1 MRLQQMDQGGFTYAH
16 KFDYS
21 HTLAQFSDH
30 FADIACGEVYS
41 DVTVKVC
48 GRVQSI
54 RAMGKKLVFIDVLQG
69 ETTVQVKMHNKED
82 YRGDFRHDAKFI
94 KRGDVIGVVGH
105 PSRTNSGQLSVLAGS
120 VDVLSPT
127 VAMMPPGRLEE
138 PEKKY
143 RQRFVDL
150 LTNPDVRQ
158 VFRTRSKVVQ
168 GIRDFLL
175 DRDFM
180 EVETPTLITGVGGA
194 AAKPF
199 QTFHQELKLDLSL
212 RVAPELHLKML
223 TVGGF
228 DRVFEIGKQFRN
240 EGLDKDHNPEF
251 TSCEFYMA
259 YADYNTLMEMT
270 EQLLSGLSKSLES
283 TSVLQS
289 TPYNKIDFLASI
301 ESASGL
307 SLPDNHDVNN
317 FQVVE
322 PILRDACAKMNIS
335 TTDEQ
340 GVEASVPKLY
350 DKLFSHLVEPE
361 LTSPTFVLHH
371 PMCMS
376 PLAKRHRDQP
386 HLAERFEL
394 FVSGMELIN
403 AYTELNN
410 PAEQRQAFDQQ
421 QQRHQSEAK
430 ANNPLQDEFVSALEF
445 GLPPTAGWGLGVDRL
460 VMILANQKSIR
471 DVIFFPTM
479 KPTISTDKREKKH

>member
-1 MRLQQMDQGGFTYAH
+1 MEQGGFSYAH

-21 HTLAQFSDH
+21 HTLAEFSDH

-94 KRGDVIGVVGH
+94 KRGDVIGIVGH

-212 RVAPELHLKML
+212 RIAPELHLKML
-223 TVGGF
+223 TVGGTK
-228 DRVFEIGKQFRN
+228 V
-240 EGLDKDHNPEF
+240 
-251 TSCEFYMA
+251 
-259 YADYNTLMEMT
+259 
-270 EQLLSGLSKSLES
+270 SL
-283 TSVLQS
+283 
-289 TPYNKIDFLASI
+289 I
-301 ESASGL
+301 
-307 SLPDNHDVNN
+307 
-317 FQVVE
+317 
-322 PILRDACAKMNIS
+322 
-335 TTDEQ
+335 
-340 GVEASVPKLY
+340 
-350 DKLFSHLVEPE
+350 
-361 LTSPTFVLHH
+361 
-371 PMCMS
+371 
-376 PLAKRHRDQP
+376 
-386 HLAERFEL
+386 
-394 FVSGMELIN
+394 
-403 AYTELNN
+403 
-410 PAEQRQAFDQQ
+410 
-421 QQRHQSEAK
+421 
-430 ANNPLQDEFVSALEF
+430 
-445 GLPPTAGWGLGVDRL
+445 
-460 VMILANQKSIR
+460 
-471 DVIFFPTM
+471 
-479 KPTISTDKREKKH
+479 KK